1 MSRRLFGTSAILV
14 GTFLAAAPALA
25 VDVMDFWNE
34 FNSNGMA
41 FRQKYIGHS
50 VTVTGNVWIIN
61 GEVTPGYV
69 SLTGKDS
76 VGGLLI
82 CTVANKASL
91 LPLAKGKP
99 TTVTGTVSSVGPS
112 GIQFQPCSVH

>member
-1 MSRRLFGTSAILV
+1 MFRRLFGISAILV
-14 GTFLAAAPALA
+14 GTLMGAVPALA
-25 VDVMDFWNE
+25 TDVMDFWNE

-69 SLTGKDS
+69 SLSGANNM
-76 VGGLLI
+76 GGLLI

-91 LPLAKGKP
+91 MPLAKGKP

-112 GIQFQPCSVH
+112 GIQLKPCSVR